1 MLFCILA
8 ETLLLIM
15 KTIPLLLCVFLGVS
29 YNFFAQTSYPTIA
42 SNRIIQKHLHP
53 SKIETIHRLDSTRL
67 EVLWQYFSNSFSF
80 ETNGTPITV
89 QELLNIQHFDITE
102 FEHLRQQNSSTQVM
116 YRNSISITL
125 KSINDL
131 QVLLQ
136 GYNLTALL
144 NEIPQRPFPLWIS
157 AQFTASDF
165 DNYKKEVWAW
175 AKDYPE
181 EYLEITADPDRLHI
195 RFQDWKDFDN
205 SRRSQIQNQQL
216 YLIID

>member
-1 MLFCILA
+1 
-8 ETLLLIM
+8 M
-15 KTIPLLLCVFLGVS
+15 KTLTLLLCVFLGVS
-29 YNFFAQTSYPTIA
+29 YSSIAQTPYSTIA
-42 SNRIIQKHLHP
+42 SNRIIQKHHHP
-53 SKIETIHRLDSTRL
+53 SKIETIHRLDSARL

-89 QELLNIQHFDITE
+89 QELMNIQQFDITE
-102 FEHLRQQNSSTQVM
+102 FEHLRQQNTTAHVM

-136 GYNLTALL
+136 GYDL
-144 NEIPQRPFPLWIS
+144 NELVNKVPQRPFPLWTS
-157 AQFTASDF
+157 GQFTALDF
-165 DNYKKEVWAW
+165 ENYKKEVWAW

-181 EYLEITADPDRLHI
+181 EYLQITADPNYLHI
-195 RFQDWKDFDN
+195 HFQDFKDLDN
-205 SRRSQIQNQQL
+205 SRRSQILNQQL